1 MNETLTRRCN
11 VVVDLIRSLPTA
23 KITQSC
29 KDRLL
34 KLVQAELNFLSRST
48 ILSGPISTN
57 IGYVEA
63 IVNVV
68 LQPGINGVSCVC
80 KTIQGPLQGRSFNV
94 DFRGTH
100 VDIVCTYNRK
110 PTWFVVSDRNP
121 KYISWSNKCSR
132 KGLKTR
138 LDFLLEAALSS
149 VILQP
154 VSIILCFANGI
165 ENVIAQRLKEDYS
178 AVQISDF
185 KQNIVEKKNVTKEYL
200 GRPGT
205 CYFSDIFQDVE
216 GGEWVNVLDMKEKCI
231 EDSRSDASNGNQV
244 WMAFEIKV
252 KEKNLGS
259 GYVQCQID
267 RVNMVDKSCPE
278 NDFAQEEKHMDRLEE
293 KLLSENV
300 GLLKECIPQLDKKFL
315 SILVSMD
322 LSSDLLVNGKETT
335 ILKDNLINLDTT
347 ALVALVSELSNGCAK
362 KLVEMS
368 VEDMNRRFK
377 STTSF
382 MRDQAKSE
390 IRNPILEDM
399 ASILGGKR
407 AIISQYVDDEFRDLI
422 SMCSGPNEKLR
433 AECLLKCILVLPDNP
448 SARVMGLPETGKIK
462 LKHKVIFGTGDLL
475 HAPTLTANMGFVRA
489 VRQTGMPLLVLEHRP
504 RALVGC

>member
-11 VVVDLIRSLPTA
+11 IAVNLIQSLPTS

-34 KLVQAELNFLSRST
+34 KLVQAELNFLFRSP

-80 KTIQGPLQGRSFNV
+80 KTIQGPLQGRTFNT
-94 DFRGTH
+94 DFRGSH

-110 PTWFVVSDRNP
+110 PAWFVVSDRNP
-121 KYISWSNKCSR
+121 KYISWSNKCTR

-138 LDFLLEAALSS
+138 LDFLLEAALNC

-165 ENVIAQRLKEDYS
+165 ENTIAQRLKEDYH
-178 AVQISDF
+178 AVEIPDF
-185 KQNIVEKKNVTKEYL
+185 KQNIVENKSFTEEYL

-216 GGEWVNVLDMKEKCI
+216 GGEWVNILDMKEKCI
-231 EDSRSDASNGNQV
+231 DDSRSNASNPNQV

-252 KEKNLGS
+252 KEESFGS
-259 GYVQCQID
+259 GCIKCQID
-267 RVNMVDKSCPE
+267 RVNMADKNCPE
-278 NDFAQEEKHMDRLEE
+278 EGFVPEGKDIVQLEE
-293 KLLSENV
+293 KLLSGNA
-300 GLLKECIPQLDKKFL
+300 GLLKEYIPHLDNKFL

-322 LSSDLLVNGKETT
+322 PSSDVLVNGGETT
-335 ILKDNLINLDTT
+335 NFKDNLINLDTT

-362 KLVEMS
+362 ELVEMS
-368 VEDMNRRFK
+368 EEDMNRRFK
-377 STTSF
+377 STASF
-382 MRDQAKSE
+382 MREQAKSE
-390 IRNPILEDM
+390 LECPILEDM
-399 ASILGGKR
+399 AFILGGKR
-407 AIISQYVDDEFRDLI
+407 AIISQFVDDEFRDLI

-433 AECLLKCILVLPDNP
+433 AECLLKLILVLPDNP

-462 LKHKVIFGTGDLL
+462 LKHKVIFGTGDLFQS
-475 HAPTLTANMGFVRA
+475 PTLTANMGFVRA
-489 VRQTGMPLLVLEHRP
+489 VRQTGMPLLVIEHRP